1 MKKIMFLFIII
12 SFTVFAQ
19 TPLNK
24 FTDRLNNYI
33 NNSLSNSEVH
43 VWIFFS
49 DKGPDSENLLA
60 SPNQIVSEKSLQRR
74 SKVLPANKLV
84 SAADL
89 PVYQGYIEQV
99 QSKGFQLKHKSK
111 WFNGVSGYLPLSAL
125 HRISSLPFVKEIDLV
140 VKFSKSSKNIE
151 FEDLNF
157 DASKLQSQ
165 PKGIHSY
172 NYGSS
177 FTQMNQVNIPAVHD
191 LGYKGQG
198 VTICVMDAG
207 FSNLTHEAF
216 STMNIIAKWDFVDN
230 DPDVGGHSHGT
241 NTLSVIGGFKEGKLI
256 GPAFAS
262 NFLLAR
268 TEDDPGSETPVE
280 EDNWIAAL
288 EWADSIGVDV
298 TSTSLGYLNFDPP
311 YQSYTWQNM
320 DGNTAR
326 ITIAADLAVGL
337 GISVVNSA
345 GNNGYHPT
353 QNTLIAPADGDSV
366 LAIGAVTSSGT
377 RSSFSSVGLT
387 YDGRI
392 KPDFMAMGSGVYA
405 ASSSGTSN
413 YATVSGTSFSCP
425 IAAGVVAVMLSHN
438 PTLTPMQIRD
448 ILRATSS
455 NSSSPNREYG
465 WGIIDALSAI
475 NTPVPVELA
484 SFNANV
490 SGNTVVLTWVTATET
505 NSYGFSI
512 ERARGNASFTEVAFV
527 HSAGNSSSTRIYK
540 YKDEVFSTGKYFY
553 RLKQI
558 DHDNTFKYSDEVE
571 VVISNPNTFDL
582 FQNYPNPFNP
592 STRVRFSVPYDS
604 YIKLNLYDILGN
616 RVAQVFE
623 GMVESGQHE
632 LVFDTKSVEVPLS
645 SSIYFLRFET
655 ENFTKAIK
663 LNLIQ

>member
-1 MKKIMFLFIII
+1 MLLFAII
-12 SFTVFAQ
+12 SFTAFAQ

-33 NNSLSNSEVH
+33 NNSSSNSEVH

-49 DKGPDSENLLA
+49 DKGPNSESLLA
-60 SPNQIVSEKSLQRR
+60 NPSQIIGEKSLKRR
-74 SKVLPANKLV
+74 AKVLPASKLV

-111 WFNGVSGYLPLSAL
+111 WFNGVSGFLPVSSL

-140 VKFSKSSKNIE
+140 VKFSKSKKNIE
-151 FEDLNF
+151 LEEINF
-157 DASKLQSQ
+157 DASKLQTQ
-165 PKGIHSY
+165 PKGLFTY
-172 NYGSS
+172 NYGPS
-177 FTQMNQVNIPAVHD
+177 FTQVNQVNIPAVHD

-198 VTICVMDAG
+198 ITICVMDAG

-262 NFLLAR
+262 NYLLAR
-268 TEDDPGSETPVE
+268 TENDPGSETPVE

-298 TSTSLGYLNFDPP
+298 TSTSLGYLTFDPP

-345 GNNGYHPT
+345 GNNGFHPT

-366 LAIGAVTSSGT
+366 LAIGAVTSTGI
-377 RSSFSSVGLT
+377 RSSFSSVGPT

-405 ASSSGTSN
+405 ASSFGTSN
-413 YATVSGTSFSCP
+413 YSNVSGTSFSCP

-438 PTLTPMQIRD
+438 PALTPMQIRD

-455 NSSSPNREYG
+455 NSSNPNREYG

-475 NTPVPVELA
+475 NTPVPVELT
-484 SFNANV
+484 SFNADVFGNNV
-490 SGNTVVLTWVTATET
+490 LLTWVTATET
-505 NSYGFSI
+505 NSFGFSI
-512 ERARGNASFTEVAFV
+512 ERSRDNSTFTEVAFV
-527 HSAGNSSSTRIYK
+527 HSAGNSSSTRIYR
-540 YKDEVFSTGKYFY
+540 YNDEVFSSGKYIY

-558 DHDNTFKYSDEVE
+558 DHDNSFSYSNEVE
-571 VVISNPNTFDL
+571 VVVLSPASFDL

-592 STRVRFSVPYDS
+592 STKIKFSVPFDS
-604 YIKLNLYDILGN
+604 YIKMNMYDVLGN
-616 RVAQVFE
+616 KVAEVFE
-623 GMVESGQHE
+623 GEVESGIHE
-632 LVFDTKSVEVPLS
+632 LILDAAKFSQPLS
-645 SSIYFLRFET
+645 SGVYFLRLEA
-655 ENFTKAIK
+655 ENFAKAIK
-663 LNLIQ
+663 LNLIR